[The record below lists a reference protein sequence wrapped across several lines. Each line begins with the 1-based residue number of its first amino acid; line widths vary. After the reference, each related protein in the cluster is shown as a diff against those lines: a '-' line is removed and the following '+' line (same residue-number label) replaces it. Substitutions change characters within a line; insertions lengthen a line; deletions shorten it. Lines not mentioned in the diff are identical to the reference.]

1 MHDNTTQHGD
11 QLFAMD
17 ADLIAMVQEGMT
29 VRDATGE
36 ELGTV
41 ERVKM
46 GNPDTATTRGST
58 NQRDTPLVDIVAS
71 AFGAGDDVPE
81 PKRSQLLRYGFI
93 RIDGAGLMDSDRFV
107 RADKIKQ
114 VAGDTV
120 MLAVSKDQ
128 LLTEQ

>member
-17 ADLIAMVQEGMT
+17 ADLIAMVREGMT
-29 VRDATGE
+29 VQDVTGE

-46 GNPDTATTRGST
+46 GDPDAATTRGSA
-58 NQRDTPLVDIVAS
+58 NQRDAPIVDIVAS

-93 RIDGAGLMDSDRFV
+93 RIDGAGLLDADRFI
-107 RADKIKQ
+107 RADKIKH

-120 MLAVSKDQ
+120 TLAVSKQQ

>member
-1 MHDNTTQHGD
+1 MHDNTTRHGD

-29 VRDATGE
+29 VQDVTGE
-36 ELGTV
+36 ELSTV

-46 GNPDTATTRGST
+46 GDPDAATTRGST
-58 NQRDTPLVDIVAS
+58 NQRDASAVDILAS
-71 AFGAGDDVPE
+71 VFGGGTDVPE

-93 RIDGAGLMDSDRFV
+93 RIDGAGLTDSDRFV

-114 VAGDTV
+114 VAGDIVT
-120 MLAVSKDQ
+120 LAISKQQ